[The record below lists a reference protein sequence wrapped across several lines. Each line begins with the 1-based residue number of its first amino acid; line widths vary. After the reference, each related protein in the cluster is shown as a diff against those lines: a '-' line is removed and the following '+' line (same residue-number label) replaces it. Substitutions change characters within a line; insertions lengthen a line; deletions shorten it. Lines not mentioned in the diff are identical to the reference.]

1 MIIGSHNSW
10 SYLPVYTWWKKPFSF
25 MAKCQNVNI
34 REQFE
39 KYNVRCFDL
48 RLRKG
53 PNNIPVISHNYV
65 TYEYSY
71 GQLLDDLDWLDQRRD
86 SLSIRV
92 IYDIRKYS
100 ESTGENQRW
109 FSLTCQNLSRL
120 YPRLNF
126 WSGRELVT
134 WRTIYDF
141 GTDEPDTI
149 DKYSSIDYSNVFERV
164 CPFLYSKKNN
174 KNILKEYSNQIDND
188 KSKVLFLDFV
198 DLK

>member
-1 MIIGSHNSW
+1 
-10 SYLPVYTWWKKPFSF
+10 

-34 REQFE
+34 KEQFE
-39 KYNVRCFDL
+39 EYNVRCFDL
-48 RLRKG
+48 RLRRG
-53 PNNIPVISHNYV
+53 PNNIPVISHGCA
-65 TYEYSY
+65 TYNYSY
-71 GQLLDDLDWLDQRRD
+71 GQLMDDLDWLDQRRD
-86 SLSIRV
+86 LVSVRV

-109 FSLTCQNLSRL
+109 FSSVCKNLVRL

-149 DKYSSIDYSNVFERV
+149 DKYSSIDHSNIFERV
-164 CPFLYSKKNN
+164 YPLLYSKKNN
-174 KNILKEYSNQIDND
+174 KNILKEYSSQIND
-188 KSKVLFLDFV
+188 DKNKVLFLDFV